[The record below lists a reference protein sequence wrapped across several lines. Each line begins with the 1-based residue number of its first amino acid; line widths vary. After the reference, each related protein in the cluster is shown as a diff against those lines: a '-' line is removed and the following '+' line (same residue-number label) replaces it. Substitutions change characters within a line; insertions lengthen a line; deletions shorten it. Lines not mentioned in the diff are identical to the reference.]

1 MTVPFSRYAW
11 LDKRYVLVKNATVP
25 ITTHAIHYGT
35 CIFEGVRAYW
45 NGSNLNVFRLD
56 DHIARLRR
64 SGRFYDMSLRFS
76 DAEIT
81 AAVTGICKKNKLKES
96 CYIRPFYFVGE
107 YGINLHVTDAAPT
120 SMGIVTFPFGE
131 LFDRNGISATVVSWR
146 KFSGMSTPVQSKISG
161 NYLNSVIATQ
171 EAKSRGAD
179 EAILLDHCGNVSEA
193 AGENIFIV
201 RGGQLVMPSHAS
213 DPLEGIT
220 RDTVARMAADM
231 DIDVIQ
237 RTVTRDELL
246 MADEIF
252 LTGTA
257 AEIVPITSVD
267 SFKIGGSGSG
277 SGKPGEITCKI
288 KDGYMDMVMGRNPDY
303 PHWLTEVY

>member
-1 MTVPFSRYAW
+1 MVPFSRYAW
-11 LDKRYVLVKNATVP
+11 LDKRYVLTKNATVP

-35 CIFEGVRAYW
+35 CVFEGVRAYW
-45 NGSNLNVFRLD
+45 NDSNLNVFRLD

-81 AAVTGICKKNKLKES
+81 SAVTGICKKNKLRES
-96 CYIRPFYFVGE
+96 CYIRPFYFIGE

-131 LFDRNGISATVVSWR
+131 LFDGKGISTTVVSWR
-146 KFSGMSTPVQSKISG
+146 KFSGMSTPAQSKISG

-171 EAKSRGAD
+171 EAKRRGVD
-179 EAILLDHCGNVSEA
+179 EAILLDHRGNISEA
-193 AGENIFIV
+193 AGENIFIA
-201 RGGQLVMPSHAS
+201 RGGQLVTPSHAS
-213 DPLEGIT
+213 GPLEGIT
-220 RDTVARMAADM
+220 MDVVAKIAADM
-231 DIDVIQ
+231 GIDVIK
-237 RTVTRDELL
+237 RTVTRDELS

-257 AEIVPITSVD
+257 SEIVPVTSVD
-267 SFKIGGSGSG
+267 SFKVGNGR
-277 SGKPGEITCKI
+277 PGEITGKI
-288 KDGYMDMVMGRNPDY
+288 KDGYRDIVMGRNPDY
-303 PHWLTEVY
+303 SHWLTGVY